1 MSQTDPRQLK
11 SVSNSRL
18 VFSQKLLV
26 SSEMGHLA
34 LLLREKSNA
43 LQLKQPS
50 TNKEGLLRMRGRMG
64 RTRVAHRGM
73 VWYGMVWYGMVWYG
87 RPSW

>member
-11 SVSNSRL
+11 SVTNSRL

-50 TNKEGLLRMRGRMG
+50 TNKEGLLRMGGRMG
-64 RTRVAHRGM
+64 RTRGAHPGM
-73 VWYGMVWYGMVWYG
+73 VWYGMVWSPTLVMPLV
-87 RPSW
+87 